1 MVNIWFQRI
10 NILGESNRESAICAE
25 EGLLRRGGWRKI
37 PRRSVLDQSR
47 VTPEAP
53 LGRGWDQTCPV

>member
-25 EGLLRRGGWRKI
+25 EGAALERGLEEN
-37 PRRSVLDQSR
+37 S
-47 VTPEAP
+47 
-53 LGRGWDQTCPV
+53 